1 MNRLMKT
8 ATTAIALL
16 LALPAC
22 AQQARDSSPTD
33 ADPALWVVKDAD
45 TTIYLFGTIH
55 VLKPGLSWFD
65 EGVKKAFD
73 ASQTLVL
80 EMVEPDAATQQ
91 RVVMAKAFDPA
102 GTPLTQAL
110 PPNYRGAFATAMGQ
124 GNVPAA
130 AYDKMRPWFAAVT
143 LSLLPI
149 QKLGYDPANGPEAVL
164 TKAARVRGAAGH
176 LRRHLARRTAPAAG
190 KHPRRTAKGGNHV
203 RDDGVRLG
211 EGQPRRRGRG
221 NERIAQGFAR
231 GRQDAADRP
240 QQALGGVDRGADE
253 AAGHRLHRGRRGAS
267 GGRPERAGAAGRVQ
281 AECGACE
288 LLTRRPADLAF
299 PARCR

>member
-164 TKAARVRGAAGH
+164 TKAARAAGKKVEGLETFEGQLGIFDGISRDGQLQLLESTLDELPKVETTFETMVSAWAKGNPDGVAAEMNESLKDSPEVAKTLLTDRNKRWAAWIAERMKQPGTVFIAVGAGH
-176 LRRHLARRTAPAAG
+176 LAG
-190 KHPRRTAKGGNHV
+190 
-203 RDDGVRLG
+203 D
-211 EGQPRRRGRG
+211 Q
-221 NERIAQGFAR
+221 
-231 GRQDAADRP
+231 
-240 QQALGGVDRGADE
+240 
-253 AAGHRLHRGRRGAS
+253 S
-267 GGRPERAGAAGRVQ
+267 VQ
-281 AECGACE
+281 AQLGAYK
-288 LLTRRPADLAF
+288 LNAVRVNY
-299 PARCR
+299 